1 MTAAEGRTMNV
12 TITDELVEEIA
23 QRAASILTEQRA
35 QANPETDAE
44 PVDGYLPPTRAAAY
58 LGISRQRI
66 YQLTS
71 GRALCP
77 DGRDG
82 RTPLYTRRTL
92 DRYVRQCAGRE
103 R

>member
-1 MTAAEGRTMNV
+1 MTGPEHRTMS
-12 TITDELVEEIA
+12 IEIPEELLVEIA
-23 QRAASILTEQRA
+23 QRAASILAEQH
-35 QANPETDAE
+35 ANADPAADAE
-44 PVDGYLPPTRAAAY
+44 PADGYLPPTRAAAY
-58 LGISRQRI
+58 LGVSRQRI

-92 DRYVRQCAGRE
+92 DRYVRECGR
-103 R
+103 RRR

>member
-1 MTAAEGRTMNV
+1 MTVPESRTMSIA
-12 TITDELVEEIA
+12 ITDELMKEIA
-23 QRAASILTEQRA
+23 ILAATIVTSQLAKTD
-35 QANPETDAE
+35 TDAAGE
-44 PVDGYLPPTRAAAY
+44 PLDGYLPPTGAAAY
-58 LGISRQRI
+58 LGVSRQRI

-92 DRYVRQCAGRE
+92 DRYVRACAGRQ